1 MSVGLFAFVA
11 IIVTFTVCYTIHH
24 NHIIDEMM
32 NNNNKED

>member
-11 IIVTFTVCYTIHH
+11 FIVTFAICY
-24 NHIIDEMM
+24 NIIQNKVVDDIR